1 MLEKLNEEETKLI
14 SDKIKEKTITQNQI
28 TKKIAAAAA
37 FTGVGI
43 VLGHINPFAFVPI
56 IGAKIFPFAHFINAI
71 TGVLIGLLYS
81 STTALSI
88 AIIRYSLALG
98 TINAFHGHLAGA
110 IVVSTTAY
118 ILWQYK
124 PKYIDMAAFTEPIGT
139 IFIAGTI
146 AEFITPVQGVVSLEG
161 LLFFWGLFA
170 LSSIPG
176 CILGYF
182 MLKVIKR
189 AGITREDFIQ

>member
-1 MLEKLNEEETKLI
+1 MLEKLNEEETKHI
-14 SDKIKEKTITQNQI
+14 SDKIKEKTIIQNQI

-37 FTGVGI
+37 FTGVDI

-110 IVVSTTAY
+110 IVVSITAY

-182 MLKVIKR
+182 VLKVIRR
-189 AGITREDFIQ
+189 AGITRGDFIQ

>member
-1 MLEKLNEEETKLI
+1 MNQEENKHI
-14 SDKIKEKTITQNQI
+14 INKIKEKTITQNQI
-28 TKKIAAAAA
+28 TKRIAVAAT

-43 VLGHINPFAFVPI
+43 VLSHINPFAFVPI
-56 IGAKIFPFAHFINAI
+56 IGAKIFPFAHFINVL
-71 TGVLIGLLYS
+71 TGVLIGFLFS

-88 AIIRYSLALG
+88 AIIRYSLTLG
-98 TINAFHGHLAGA
+98 TVHAFHGHLAGA
-110 IVVSTTAY
+110 MVVSITAY

-124 PKYIDMAAFTEPIGT
+124 PKYVDMAAFTEPLGT

-146 AEFITPVQGVVSLEG
+146 AEFIQPVQEIVSIEG
-161 LLFFWGLFA
+161 LLSFWILFG

-182 MLKVIKR
+182 MLKVLRR
-189 AGITREDFIQ
+189 AGISREDFIHQV